1 MFGTAASAWVEDLE
15 ALYTQRGGITQM
27 HTHEA
32 WTSTLTR
39 RGFIAALDHFL
50 DCLRSRRP
58 PAQSAQDALK
68 SHELAQTILNGAG
81 F

>member
-1 MFGTAASAWVEDLE
+1 
-15 ALYTQRGGITQM
+15 M